1 MRARPRSFLD
11 RSFHNNLHS
20 SHVMT
25 ASTKPLASRIALVT
39 GGTSGIGRA
48 AAVAL
53 ARAGATVVVAGR
65 RPKEGEETV
74 RLVKETG
81 STGLFVRT
89 DTSVA
94 KDVEKLVATTLA
106 SFGRL
111 DIAFNNAGVESA
123 VVKPTAEQDD
133 DDFERVFAVN
143 VRGVYLSMKYE
154 IPAMLKSGGGSIVN
168 TSSIAGLIGMPGA
181 GPYVASKHAVIGLT
195 KNAALEYAKQ
205 NVRVNAVAPA
215 AIDTPMFDRFTE
227 SVPREMLAGLHPIGR
242 IGRPDEVA
250 DAVVWLASPQSSF
263 VTGQTIAIDGG
274 FTAQ

>member
-1 MRARPRSFLD
+1 
-11 RSFHNNLHS
+11 
-20 SHVMT
+20 MT
-25 ASTKPLASRIALVT
+25 ITTKPLASRIALVT

-111 DIAFNNAGVESA
+111 DIAFNNAGVESS

-133 DDFERVFAVN
+133 DDFERVFAIN

-242 IGRPDEVA
+242 IGRPEEVA

>member
-1 MRARPRSFLD
+1 MKTLD
-11 RSFHNNLHS
+11 
-20 SHVMT
+20 
-25 ASTKPLASRIALVT
+25 KKIALVT

-65 RPKEGEETV
+65 RPQDGEETV
-74 RLVKETG
+74 RLVKQAG
-81 STGLFVRT
+81 SSGLFVRT
-89 DTSVA
+89 DVAVA
-94 KDVEKLVATTLA
+94 KDVQKLVAATLA
-106 SFGRL
+106 AYGRL
-111 DIAFNNAGVESA
+111 DIAFNNAGVEST

-133 DDFERVFAVN
+133 DDFDKVFAIN

-154 IPAMLKSGGGSIVN
+154 IPAMLAGGGGVIVN
-168 TSSIAGLIGMPGA
+168 TSSVAGLIGMPGA

-205 NVRVNAVAPA
+205 NIRVNAVAPA
-215 AIDTPMFDRFTE
+215 AIETPMFDRFTE
-227 SVPREMLAGLHPIGR
+227 SVPRDMLAALHPIGR
-242 IGRPDEVA
+242 VGRPEEIA